1 MKPDVCD
8 CSLCC
13 DRRRN
18 VLVLVLM
25 RIGPPRVKGSS
36 KKLSCESTALHEC
49 YTSATCVRHIIQ
61 LSQGIASRPSLCE
74 DHEPQDLSE
83 QIYVYFYDP
92 NLYLL
97 CFFFF

>member
-13 DRRRN
+13 DRRRS

-49 YTSATCVRHIIQ
+49 YMCTPYYPVVTGHRLTSE
-61 LSQGIASRPSLCE
+61 SL
-74 DHEPQDLSE
+74 
-83 QIYVYFYDP
+83 
-92 NLYLL
+92 
-97 CFFFF
+97 